1 MMVCNGLIHVECVHV
16 RWFWVSTRSNIKLCS
31 SIYYRALYYPST
43 VQYAMLHL
51 THQLSHPDNSNQK
64 GFTTSLLS
72 LCSDTDSYTVPPMTQ
87 AFRLTG
93 AEVEF
98 LEDLRHEN

>member
-1 MMVCNGLIHVECVHV
+1 MRTCKVVLGEYPFQHKVMFFDL
-16 RWFWVSTRSNIKLCS
+16 LQS
-31 SIYYRALYYPST
+31 SVLPEYCT

-93 AEVEF
+93 AEVGF